1 MKARFSGLLGLLI
14 GVLLCSFL
22 AFSLA
27 AQDKASKK
35 AKAVNV
41 QGMVTL
47 IKKDTST
54 ITVDTTAV
62 PGAFAVEKKKNGVPQ
77 QVMYG
82 AGTKFLY
89 GHSDKSTQGSVDKV
103 QQGWYISCSGT
114 LDAKST
120 LMATDCVYREK
131 E

>member
-1 MKARFSGLLGLLI
+1 MKARFSSLVGLLI

-22 AFSLA
+22 AFRLA

-47 IKKDTST
+47 VKKDTST

-62 PGAFAVEKKKNGVPQ
+62 PGGFVAEKKSGVPQ
-77 QVMYG
+77 KVMYG

-89 GHSDKSTQGSVDKV
+89 GHSDKNTPGSVDKV
-103 QQGWYISCSGT
+103 KQGWYISCSGT

>member
-1 MKARFSGLLGLLI
+1 MKARSSHLVAPLLGALL
-14 GVLLCSFL
+14 GSLL

-27 AQDKASKK
+27 AQDKAATK
-35 AKAVNV
+35 AKTVNV
-41 QGMVTL
+41 QGKVTSV
-47 IKKDTST
+47 KKDTST
-54 ITVDTTAV
+54 ITVDASAV
-62 PGAFAVEKKKNGVPQ
+62 PGAYVVQSKKSSVPQ

-82 AGTKFLY
+82 TQTKFLY
-89 GHSDKSTQGSVDKV
+89 GHSDKNTPGSVDKV
-103 QQGWYISCSGT
+103 KQGWYISCSGT